1 MCCSMSNCAGNR
13 AGPRGVYSSLS
24 SVCMRLMFGGSYGSC
39 AQVFMQTLPVG
50 RTGAAR
56 PAAGGPTCSSPRVRR
71 RVLAAAGRWCPRW
84 ANWRAAGV
92 KHGVAAAALAPAACC
107 SDDRVAPI
115 RASRPTETALTGLRP
130 RIGMGAGAGAIHEPR
145 RLSRP
150 PGRSRTSRTP
160 HGTTPKRT
168 RARGAWRT
176 SMATA
181 WCTTSA
187 SARTATTCP
196 GELPQLA
203 AKWHGAMG
211 ACRWSWVLGRRCG
224 CTGNT
229 RRRPTVRL
237 PASGARR
244 PRTRVRRARATPALW
259 H

>member
-130 RIGMGAGAGAIHEPR
+130 RIGMGAGRKAIHEPR
-145 RLSRP
+145 RLSQTESEP
-150 PGRSRTSRTP
+150 NQPNS
-160 HGTTPKRT
+160 T
-168 RARGAWRT
+168 RHHAEAHESAG
-176 SMATA
+176 SMADEYGDGMVYNI
-181 WCTTSA
+181 SQ
-187 SARTATTCP
+187 RKNRDYMP
-196 GELPQLA
+196 G
-203 AKWHGAMG
+203 
-211 ACRWSWVLGRRCG
+211 
-224 CTGNT
+224 
-229 RRRPTVRL
+229 
-237 PASGARR
+237 
-244 PRTRVRRARATPALW
+244 
-259 H
+259 